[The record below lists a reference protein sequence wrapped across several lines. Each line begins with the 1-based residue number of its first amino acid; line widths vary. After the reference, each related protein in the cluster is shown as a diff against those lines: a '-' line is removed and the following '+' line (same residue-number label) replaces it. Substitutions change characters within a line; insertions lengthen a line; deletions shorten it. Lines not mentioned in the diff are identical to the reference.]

1 MSRRVGEPAPGGTPF
16 ASLTPAPPVV
26 IVVLAPLRLA
36 VAGPL
41 PLPLSG
47 GGQVLQGLAP
57 RHSQPT
63 GGIMLGITKREHG
76 DVPYRLL

>member
-1 MSRRVGEPAPGGTPF
+1 GNPAPGGTPF
-16 ASLTPAPPVV
+16 ASLTPAPPVA
-26 IVVLAPLRLA
+26 IVVLAPRRLA

-41 PLPLSG
+41 PLPLAG

-63 GGIMLGITKREHG
+63 IRIMWGILRNGSMGICHIG
-76 DVPYRLL
+76 CS